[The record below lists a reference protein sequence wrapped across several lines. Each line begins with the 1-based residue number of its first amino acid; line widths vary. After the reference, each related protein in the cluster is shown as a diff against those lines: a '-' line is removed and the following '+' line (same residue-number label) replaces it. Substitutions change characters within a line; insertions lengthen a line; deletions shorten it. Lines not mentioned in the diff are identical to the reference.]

1 MCGNYDVVMTEM
13 QVLVR
18 LHQGLVFSPY
28 LFVLIMDNLNIG
40 IEDEVL

>member
-1 MCGNYDVVMTEM
+1 MVISEM

-18 LHQGLVFSPY
+18 LHQGFVLSPY
-28 LFVLIMDNLNIG
+28 LFALIMDNLNIG